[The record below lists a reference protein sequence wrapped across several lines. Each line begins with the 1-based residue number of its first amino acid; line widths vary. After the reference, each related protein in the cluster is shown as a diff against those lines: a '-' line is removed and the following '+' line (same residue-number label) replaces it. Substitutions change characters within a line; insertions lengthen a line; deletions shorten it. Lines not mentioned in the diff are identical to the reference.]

1 MDQEMA
7 KIKVWDIYIRVFHW
21 LLLICIL
28 VSFISFRL
36 DEMDIHFIS
45 GHCVLALII
54 FRVIWGVIG
63 SRTALFHS
71 FIKGPGT
78 ILNYLQTPNSEK
90 FKGMIGHSPIAALSV
105 IAMLVVIS
113 VQVGTGLISD
123 DEILLQG
130 PLAQYVSSDLSYQAT
145 TYHGINAKLIIGLI
159 VLHLAAIAFYRFI
172 KKDDIVKPMV
182 TGQKRVSEDAA
193 QNVPSLDEKKPI
205 RAAMAI
211 LISIAIA
218 YFVFNA

>member
-1 MDQEMA
+1 MDNSTA
-7 KIKVWDIYIRVFHW
+7 KVKVWDVYIRIFHW

-54 FRVIWGVIG
+54 FRVIWGVVG
-63 SRTALFHS
+63 SRTALFQS

-78 ILNYLQTPNSEK
+78 ILNYLQNPSSEK
-90 FKGMIGHSPIAALSV
+90 FKGIIGHSPIAALSV

-130 PLAQYVSSDLSYQAT
+130 PLAQFVSGEMSYQAT

-182 TGQKRVSEDAA
+182 TGQKNVSEEFA
-193 QNVPSLDEKKPI
+193 QHVQPMDKTKHL

>member
-1 MDQEMA
+1 MNNE
-7 KIKVWDIYIRVFHW
+7 KSKVKVWDIYIRTFHW

-28 VSFISFRL
+28 VSFISVRL

-45 GHCVLALII
+45 GHCILALII
-54 FRVIWGVIG
+54 FRLIWGVVG
-63 SRTALFHS
+63 SSTALFS
-71 FIKGPGT
+71 NFIKGPGT
-78 ILNYLQTPNSEK
+78 ILGYLKNPDSEK
-90 FKGMIGHSPIAALSV
+90 FRRMIGHSPIAALSV

-130 PLAQYVSSDLSYQAT
+130 PLAKYVSGDMSYQAT

-159 VLHLAAIAFYRFI
+159 VLHLAAITFYRFI
-172 KKDDIVKPMV
+172 KKDDIVKPMI
-182 TGQKRVSEDAA
+182 TGRKRVSDEIA
-193 QNVPSLDEKKPI
+193 QQLITLHEKKPLG
-205 RAAMAI
+205 AAMAI
-211 LISIAIA
+211 GVSIAIA

>member
-1 MDQEMA
+1 MDKQTS
-7 KIKVWDIYIRVFHW
+7 KIKVWDIYIRTFHW

-45 GHCVLALII
+45 GHCVLALLI

-63 SRTALFHS
+63 SRTALFHT
-71 FIKGPGT
+71 FIKGPGAV
-78 ILNYLQTPNSEK
+78 LNYVKNPNSGT

-105 IAMLVVIS
+105 IAMLGIIS
-113 VQVGTGLISD
+113 LQVATGLISD

-130 PLAQYVSSDLSYQAT
+130 PLAKYVSGEMSYQAT
-145 TYHGINAKLIIGLI
+145 TYHGINAKLIVGLI

-182 TGQKRVSEDAA
+182 TGQKEVAEDYAEKA
-193 QNVPSLDEKKPI
+193 PSLDEKKPI
-205 RAAMAI
+205 LAAMAI
-211 LISIAIA
+211 LVAVAIA

>member
-1 MDQEMA
+1 MENKTS
-7 KIKVWDIYIRVFHW
+7 KIRVWDIYIRTFHW

-45 GHCVLALII
+45 GHCVLALLI

-63 SRTALFHS
+63 SRTALFHT
-71 FIKGPGT
+71 FIKGPGAV
-78 ILNYLQTPNSEK
+78 LSYVKNPSSEK

-105 IAMLVVIS
+105 IAMLGIIS
-113 VQVGTGLISD
+113 LQVATGLISD

-130 PLAQYVSSDLSYQAT
+130 PLAKYVSGELSYQAT

-182 TGQKRVSEDAA
+182 TGQKVVSEDYAEKA
-193 QNVPSLDEKKPI
+193 PSLDEKKPI
-205 RAAMAI
+205 LAAMAI
-211 LISIAIA
+211 IVSIAIA

>member
-1 MDQEMA
+1 MDNSTA
-7 KIKVWDIYIRVFHW
+7 KVKVWDVYIRIFHW

-54 FRVIWGVIG
+54 FRVIWGVVG

-78 ILNYLQTPNSEK
+78 ILNYLQNPSSEK
-90 FKGMIGHSPIAALSV
+90 FKGIIGHSPIAALSV

-130 PLAQYVSSDLSYQAT
+130 PLAQYVSGEMSYQAT

-182 TGQKRVSEDAA
+182 TGQKNVSEEFA
-193 QNVPSLDEKKPI
+193 QHVQPMDKIKHL

>member
-1 MDQEMA
+1 MA
-7 KIKVWDIYIRVFHW
+7 KIKIWDIYIRVFHW

-45 GHCVLALII
+45 GHCVLALMI
-54 FRVIWGVIG
+54 FRVIWGVLG

-78 ILNYLQTPNSEK
+78 VLNYLQNPNSDK

-130 PLAQYVSSDLSYQAT
+130 PLAQYVSGDLSYQAT

-182 TGQKRVSEDAA
+182 TGQKRVSANVA
-193 QNVPSLDEKKPI
+193 QDVPLLNEKKPL

-211 LISIAIA
+211 LFSIAIA

>member
-1 MDQEMA
+1 MA
-7 KIKVWDIYIRVFHW
+7 NSTAKVKVWDVYIRIFHW

-45 GHCVLALII
+45 GHCVLALLI

-63 SRTALFHS
+63 SRTALFHT
-71 FIKGPGT
+71 FIKGPGA
-78 ILNYLQTPNSEK
+78 ILNYVKNPSSEK

-130 PLAQYVSSDLSYQAT
+130 PLAKYVSGDMSYQAT

-182 TGQKRVSEDAA
+182 IGQKEVTEDYAEKA
-193 QNVPSLDEKKPI
+193 PPLDEKKLI
-205 RAAMAI
+205 VAAMAI
-211 LISIAIA
+211 LVSIAIA
-218 YFVFNA
+218 YLVFNA

>member
-1 MDQEMA
+1 MDNSTA
-7 KIKVWDIYIRVFHW
+7 KVKVWDVYIRIFHW

-54 FRVIWGVIG
+54 FRVIWGVVG

-78 ILNYLQTPNSEK
+78 ILNYLQNPSSEK
-90 FKGMIGHSPIAALSV
+90 FKGIIGHSPIAALSV

-130 PLAQYVSSDLSYQAT
+130 PLAQYVSGEMSYQAT

-182 TGQKRVSEDAA
+182 TGRKNVSEEFA
-193 QNVPSLDEKKPI
+193 QHVQPMDKTKHL

>member
-1 MDQEMA
+1 MDKQTS
-7 KIKVWDIYIRVFHW
+7 KIKVWDIYIRTFHW

-45 GHCVLALII
+45 GHCVLALLI

-63 SRTALFHS
+63 SRTALFHT
-71 FIKGPGT
+71 FIKGPGAV
-78 ILNYLQTPNSEK
+78 LSYVKNPSSEK

-105 IAMLVVIS
+105 IAMLGIIS
-113 VQVGTGLISD
+113 LQVATGLISD

-130 PLAQYVSSDLSYQAT
+130 PLAKYVSGEMSYQAT

-182 TGQKRVSEDAA
+182 TGQKEVAEDYAEKA
-193 QNVPSLDEKKPI
+193 PSLDEKKPI
-205 RAAMAI
+205 LAAMAI
-211 LISIAIA
+211 LVAVAIA
-218 YFVFNA
+218 YFVYNA

>member
-1 MDQEMA
+1 MDKQTS
-7 KIKVWDIYIRVFHW
+7 KIKVWDIYIRTFHW

-45 GHCVLALII
+45 GHCVLALLI

-63 SRTALFHS
+63 SRTALFHT
-71 FIKGPGT
+71 FIKGPGAV
-78 ILNYLQTPNSEK
+78 LSYVKNPSSEK

-105 IAMLVVIS
+105 IAMLGIIS
-113 VQVGTGLISD
+113 LQVATGLISD

-130 PLAQYVSSDLSYQAT
+130 PLAKYVSGEMSYQAT
-145 TYHGINAKLIIGLI
+145 TYHGINAKLIVGLI

-182 TGQKRVSEDAA
+182 TGQKEVAEDYAEKA
-193 QNVPSLDEKKPI
+193 PSLDEKKPI
-205 RAAMAI
+205 LAAMAI
-211 LISIAIA
+211 LVAVAIA
-218 YFVFNA
+218 YFVYNA

>member
-1 MDQEMA
+1 MDNGSA
-7 KIKVWDIYIRVFHW
+7 KVKVWDIYIRAFHW

-45 GHCVLALII
+45 GHCILALLI
-54 FRVIWGVIG
+54 FRVIWGLIG
-63 SRTALFHS
+63 SRTALFFS
-71 FIKGPGT
+71 FIKGPGA
-78 ILNYLQTPNSEK
+78 ILSYLKNPSSDK

-105 IAMLVVIS
+105 VAMLVVIS

-130 PLAQYVSSDLSYQAT
+130 PLAKYVSGDLSYQAT
-145 TYHGINAKLIIGLI
+145 TYHGINTNLIIGLI

-182 TGQKRVSEDAA
+182 TGQKNVSEEFA
-193 QNVPSLDEKKPI
+193 QHVQPMDKTKHL

-211 LISIAIA
+211 VVAIAIA

>member
-1 MDQEMA
+1 MDKQTS
-7 KIKVWDIYIRVFHW
+7 KIKVWDIYIRTFHW

-45 GHCVLALII
+45 GHCVLALLI

-63 SRTALFHS
+63 SRTALFHT
-71 FIKGPGT
+71 FIKGPGAV
-78 ILNYLQTPNSEK
+78 LNYVKNPSSER

-105 IAMLVVIS
+105 IAMLGIIS
-113 VQVGTGLISD
+113 LQVATGLISD

-130 PLAQYVSSDLSYQAT
+130 PLAKYVSGEMSYQAT
-145 TYHGINAKLIIGLI
+145 TYHGINAKLIVGLI

-182 TGQKRVSEDAA
+182 TGQKEVAEDYAEKA
-193 QNVPSLDEKKPI
+193 PSLDEKKPI
-205 RAAMAI
+205 LAAMAI
-211 LISIAIA
+211 LVAVAIA

>member
-1 MDQEMA
+1 MDKQTS
-7 KIKVWDIYIRVFHW
+7 KIKVWDIYIRTFHW

-63 SRTALFHS
+63 SRTALFHT
-71 FIKGPGT
+71 FIKGPGAV
-78 ILNYLQTPNSEK
+78 LSYVKNPSSEK

-105 IAMLVVIS
+105 IAMLGIIS
-113 VQVGTGLISD
+113 LQVATGLISD

-130 PLAQYVSSDLSYQAT
+130 PLAKYVSGEMSYQST
-145 TYHGINAKLIIGLI
+145 TYHGINAKLIVGLI

-182 TGQKRVSEDAA
+182 TGQKEVSEDYAEKA
-193 QNVPSLDEKKPI
+193 PSLDEKKPVL
-205 RAAMAI
+205 AAMAI
-211 LISIAIA
+211 LVAVAIA
-218 YFVFNA
+218 CFVYNA

>member
-1 MDQEMA
+1 MA
-7 KIKVWDIYIRVFHW
+7 NSTAKVKVWDVYIRIFHW

-45 GHCVLALII
+45 GHCVLALLI

-63 SRTALFHS
+63 SRTALFHT
-71 FIKGPGT
+71 FIKGPGA
-78 ILNYLQTPNSEK
+78 ILNYVKNPSSEK

-105 IAMLVVIS
+105 IAMLVVIL

-130 PLAQYVSSDLSYQAT
+130 PLAKYVSGDMSYQAT

-172 KKDDIVKPMV
+172 KKDNIVKPMV
-182 TGQKRVSEDAA
+182 SGQKEVTEDYAEK
-193 QNVPSLDEKKPI
+193 VPPLDEKKLI
-205 RAAMAI
+205 VAAMAI
-211 LISIAIA
+211 LVSIAIA
-218 YFVFNA
+218 YLVFNA

>member
-1 MDQEMA
+1 MDHEMA

-78 ILNYLQTPNSEK
+78 ILNYLQNPSSEK

>member
-1 MDQEMA
+1 MDKQTS
-7 KIKVWDIYIRVFHW
+7 KIKVWDIYIRTFHW

-28 VSFISFRL
+28 ISFISFRL
-36 DEMDIHFIS
+36 DEMEIHFIS
-45 GHCVLALII
+45 GHCVLALLI

-63 SRTALFHS
+63 SRTALFHT
-71 FIKGPGT
+71 FIKGPGAVVSYVK
-78 ILNYLQTPNSEK
+78 NPSSEK

-105 IAMLVVIS
+105 IAMLGIIS
-113 VQVGTGLISD
+113 LQVATGLISD

-130 PLAQYVSSDLSYQAT
+130 PLAKYVSGEMSYQAT

-182 TGQKRVSEDAA
+182 TGQKEVAEDYAEKA
-193 QNVPSLDEKKPI
+193 PSLDEKKPI
-205 RAAMAI
+205 LAAMAI
-211 LISIAIA
+211 LVAVAIA